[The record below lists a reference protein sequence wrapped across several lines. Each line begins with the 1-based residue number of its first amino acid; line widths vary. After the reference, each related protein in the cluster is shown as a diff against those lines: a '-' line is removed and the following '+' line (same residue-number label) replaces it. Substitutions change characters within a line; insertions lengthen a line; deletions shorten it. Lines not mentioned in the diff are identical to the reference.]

1 MKKTFALFLALLLT
15 LGLCAAEAPAE
26 ESWQVGSFVSFGR
39 YAQNADGE
47 ETPLEWLVLEND
59 GCAALLISR
68 YVLEYRSFH
77 DQFQSVTW
85 EKSSL
90 RRWLN
95 GDFLNQAFTA
105 DEQARIFLV
114 DVIAEKNPQYSTN
127 PGANTKDK
135 VFLPSLSDM
144 KDFFHGDRSRMAAA
158 TVRALGQAPLK
169 NDFDKVDGQPTGS
182 WWLRA
187 PGNGGRSAAFVD
199 TDGAVERHGAYVDTK
214 NGVRPCVWV
223 RLPEAVEIYRIGES
237 VTFGRYPQT
246 ESGDDDTPIKWTV
259 VNLDGDTALLIS
271 RHVLDCQPYH
281 AEYVHTPWASSS
293 LRQWL
298 NADFANR
305 AFTSEEKTRIVPA
318 QVKVDFAPWG
328 APDSG
333 SDTVDD
339 VFLLSVAEAEQIFL
353 TDEIRVCAPTAY
365 AIRQGV
371 YTEPAD
377 TETGLSCWW
386 WLRSFGS
393 LRRYAA
399 EIASDGSVERG
410 GECVNYDR
418 VGVRPCV
425 WVRIP

>member
-59 GCAALLISR
+59 GRAALLISR

-135 VFLPSLSDM
+135 VFLPSISDM

-182 WWLRA
+182 W
-187 PGNGGRSAAFVD
+187 
-199 TDGAVERHGAYVDTK
+199 
-214 NGVRPCVWV
+214 
-223 RLPEAVEIYRIGES
+223 
-237 VTFGRYPQT
+237 
-246 ESGDDDTPIKWTV
+246 
-259 VNLDGDTALLIS
+259 
-271 RHVLDCQPYH
+271 
-281 AEYVHTPWASSS
+281 
-293 LRQWL
+293 
-298 NADFANR
+298 
-305 AFTSEEKTRIVPA
+305 
-318 QVKVDFAPWG
+318 
-328 APDSG
+328 
-333 SDTVDD
+333 
-339 VFLLSVAEAEQIFL
+339 
-353 TDEIRVCAPTAY
+353 
-365 AIRQGV
+365 
-371 YTEPAD
+371 
-377 TETGLSCWW
+377 
-386 WLRSFGS
+386 
-393 LRRYAA
+393 
-399 EIASDGSVERG
+399 
-410 GECVNYDR
+410 
-418 VGVRPCV
+418 
-425 WVRIP
+425 

>member
-47 ETPLEWLVLEND
+47 ETPLEWIVLEND
-59 GCAALLISR
+59 GRAALLISR

-135 VFLPSLSDM
+135 VFLPSISDM

-246 ESGDDDTPIKWTV
+246 ESGDDDTPIEWTV
-259 VNLDGDTALLIS
+259 VSLDGDTALLIS

-281 AEYVHTPWASSS
+281 AEYVHTVGVELAS
-293 LRQWL
+293 
-298 NADFANR
+298 
-305 AFTSEEKTRIVPA
+305 P
-318 QVKVDFAPWG
+318 
-328 APDSG
+328 
-333 SDTVDD
+333 
-339 VFLLSVAEAEQIFL
+339 VAERGLRE
-353 TDEIRVCAPTAY
+353 P
-365 AIRQGV
+365 GV
-371 YTEPAD
+371 YVGGENAH
-377 TETGLSCWW
+377 
-386 WLRSFGS
+386 RSGAGESGFRAMGRAGFGQRY
-393 LRRYAA
+393 RRRRVP
-399 EIASDGSVERG
+399 SERG
-410 GECVNYDR
+410 RGGANLSDR
-418 VGVRPCV
+418 RNSRLRTHGLRHPAGRLHGTGRHGNRPVLLVVASLLWQPAPLC
-425 WVRIP
+425 RGDCQRRKR